1 MNLNDKSMH
10 NTADIIQKLQKKLI
24 SKEFDK
30 KYHSTIQNNAK
41 KIFQQI
47 GFMYPTW
54 NNLTAKLNHQKS
66 TIEIDISKYCDDR

>member
-10 NTADIIQKLQKKLI
+10 NSADIIQKLQKKLI

-47 GFMYPTW
+47 GLDPKW
-54 NNLTAKLNHQKS
+54 ENLTAKLSHQDN
-66 TIEIDISKYCDDR
+66 TIEIDISKYCDNR

>member
-47 GFMYPTW
+47 GF
-54 NNLTAKLNHQKS
+54 
-66 TIEIDISKYCDDR
+66 R